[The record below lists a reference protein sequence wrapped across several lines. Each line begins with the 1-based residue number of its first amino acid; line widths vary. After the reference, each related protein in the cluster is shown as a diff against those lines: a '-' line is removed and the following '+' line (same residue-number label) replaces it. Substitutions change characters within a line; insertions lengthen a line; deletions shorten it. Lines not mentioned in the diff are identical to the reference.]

1 MSARA
6 QPPVLDAQTVFAFW
20 VTGSAEERRLIE
32 RFMDKLLRE
41 ANVRL
46 ESGKPGVRLVVDNT
60 RVRP

>member
-6 QPPVLDAQTVFAFW
+6 QPPILDARTVFAFW
-20 VTGSAEERRLIE
+20 ATGSAEERRLIE
-32 RFMDKLLRE
+32 RFIDKLLRE

-46 ESGKPGVRLVVDNT
+46 ETGKPGVRLVIDNT